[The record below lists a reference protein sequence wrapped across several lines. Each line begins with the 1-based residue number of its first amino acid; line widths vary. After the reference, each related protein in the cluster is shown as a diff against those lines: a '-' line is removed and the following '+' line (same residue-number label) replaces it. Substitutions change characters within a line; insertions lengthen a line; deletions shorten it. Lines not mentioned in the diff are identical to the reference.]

1 MPPSS
6 LTPNVTPAA
15 ETSWWLITGLLRR
28 DLQDRYAGTAAGLG
42 WAVLQPVMMLALYAF
57 VFAFIFRI
65 RLPGADSALAY
76 VVFVAVTL
84 WPWFL
89 LQESLQRAM
98 AALRAQATLVR
109 KTTLRRDLPVL
120 VAVLSSTVVH
130 LAGYVMVLLC
140 LALAGAEFKASGTL
154 LWALLIAML
163 FFCVLALALVSSLA
177 QLIWRDLEHA
187 IQPVLMILFYATPI
201 LYPLSL
207 VPAEMRNF
215 FAWNPMA
222 WWAERV
228 RAALMEGAQPERVD
242 VIALVAVVIL
252 FGLCRRLYL
261 RVALRAEDL
270 L

>member
-6 LTPNVTPAA
+6 LTRSATPAG
-15 ETSWWLITGLLRR
+15 ESTWWLITGLLRR

-42 WAVLQPVMMLALYAF
+42 WALLQPVLMLGLYAF

-98 AALRAQATLVR
+98 VALRAQATLVR
-109 KTTLRRDLPVL
+109 KTSLRRDLPVM
-120 VAVLSSTVVH
+120 VAVLSTTVVH
-130 LAGYVMVLLC
+130 LAGYFVVLVC
-140 LALAGAEFKASGTL
+140 LALAGAQFKLAGL
-154 LWALLIAML
+154 PLWALLLAIL
-163 FFCVLALALVSSLA
+163 LCCVLSLALLASLA

-207 VPAEMRNF
+207 VPVEMRNLL
-215 FAWNPMA
+215 AGNPLA

-228 RAALMEGAQPERVD
+228 RAALMEGAQPERMD
-242 VIALVAVVIL
+242 ALMLLLAVL
-252 FGLCRRLYL
+252 LCGLCRRLYL
-261 RVALRAEDL
+261 RVAVQAEDL